1 VDPLGRFEGL
11 FSLGLVVVLSFPA
24 IIMRAWRNKG
34 TEAFAV
40 AVKR

>member
-1 VDPLGRFEGL
+1 LRRIEGL
-11 FSLGLVVVLSFPA
+11 FSLGLVSVLSFPA
-24 IIMRAWRNKG
+24 MIVRTWRDKG

>member
-1 VDPLGRFEGL
+1 LLALRCVL
-11 FSLGLVVVLSFPA
+11 FFPSMVV
-24 IIMRAWRNKG
+24 RAYKGHG